1 MMSSDS
7 LEAIAYREIRE
18 RIMHAEYMP
27 GSMLSENEL
36 AGLLGM
42 SRTPIRAAISLLER
56 EGLVGSFRG
65 RGVMVKE
72 VSAHEFSEMYEVL
85 VSMQL
90 FVLDTAVKRQLAFD
104 LEAMSRILE
113 QQQVSMEQKDYY
125 GYYNSSLLFTE
136 TILRTIH
143 NESMLQIMELY
154 RGRYVFST
162 VSYRKKYPQYQPSRS
177 VQTNR
182 RIFEA
187 IKLGDIAAAKAAV
200 SDQYSDT
207 HEHFILHGLMK

>member
-1 MMSSDS
+1 MSSSTS
-7 LEAIAYREIRE
+7 LESIAYREIRE
-18 RIMHAEYMP
+18 RIMRAEYMP

-36 AGLLGM
+36 AAQLGM
-42 SRTPIRAAISLLER
+42 SRTPVRAAISLLER

-90 FVLDTAVKRQLAFD
+90 FVLDTAAKRQLKFD
-104 LEAMSRILE
+104 IASMEQVLE
-113 QQQVSMEQKDYY
+113 QQQSALEQKDFY
-125 GYYNSSLLFTE
+125 GYYNSTLQFTE
-136 TILRTIH
+136 TILKTIH

-162 VSYRKKYPQYQPSRS
+162 VSYRMKYPQYQPSRS
-177 VQTNR
+177 IQTNR
-182 RIFEA
+182 SILEA
-187 IKLGDIAAAKAAV
+187 IKSGDTAAAKAAV
-200 SDQYSDT
+200 ASQYSDT

>member
-1 MMSSDS
+1 MSSTS
-7 LEAIAYREIRE
+7 LETTAYREIRE
-18 RIMHAEYMP
+18 RIMRAAYMP

-36 AGLLGM
+36 AVNLGM

-90 FVLDTAVKRQLAFD
+90 FVLDTAVKRKLTFD
-104 LEAMSRILE
+104 LEAMAQILE
-113 QQQVSMEQKDYY
+113 QQQLAMEQSDYY
-125 GYYNSSLLFTE
+125 GYYNNSLQFTE

-162 VSYRKKYPQYQPSRS
+162 VSYRIKYPQYQPSRS

-182 RIFEA
+182 RIYEA
-187 IKLGDIAAAKAAV
+187 IMSGDIAAAKAAI
-200 SDQYSDT
+200 SEQYSDT
-207 HEHFILHGLMK
+207 HEHFIVHGLMK

>member
-1 MMSSDS
+1 MMSSTS
-7 LEAIAYREIRE
+7 LETVAYREIRE
-18 RIMHAEYMP
+18 RIMRAEYMP

-56 EGLVGSFRG
+56 EGLVGTFRG

-72 VSAHEFSEMYEVL
+72 VSAHDFSEMYEVL

-90 FVLDTAVKRQLAFD
+90 FALDTALKRQLSFD
-104 LEAMSRILE
+104 VDTMRQLLE
-113 QQQVSMEQKDYY
+113 QQQLALEQSDYY
-125 GYYNSSLLFTE
+125 GYYNHTLLFTE
-136 TILRTIH
+136 AILRTIH

-154 RGRYVFST
+154 RGRYVFHT
-162 VSYRKKYPQYQPSRS
+162 VAYRKKYPQYQPSRS

-182 RIFEA
+182 RIYEA
-187 IKLGDIAAAKAAV
+187 VKNGDIAAAKAAV
-200 SDQYSDT
+200 TEQYAEV
-207 HEHFILHGLMK
+207 HEQFILGGLMR

>member
-1 MMSSDS
+1 MSSTS
-7 LEAIAYREIRE
+7 LESIAYREIRE
-18 RIMHAEYMP
+18 RIMRAEFMP

-36 AGLLGM
+36 AAQLGM
-42 SRTPIRAAISLLER
+42 SRTPVRAAISLLER
-56 EGLVGSFRG
+56 EGLVGSYRG

-90 FVLDTAVKRQLAFD
+90 FVLDTAAKRQLKFD
-104 LEAMSRILE
+104 IAAMEQVLE
-113 QQQVSMEQKDYY
+113 QQQSALEQKDFY
-125 GYYNSSLLFTE
+125 GYYNSTLQFTE
-136 TILRTIH
+136 TILKTIH

-162 VSYRKKYPQYQPSRS
+162 VSYRIKYPQYQPSRS
-177 VQTNR
+177 IQTNR
-182 RIFEA
+182 SILEA
-187 IKLGDIAAAKAAV
+187 IKNGDIAAAKAAV
-200 SDQYSDT
+200 ASQYSDT

>member
-1 MMSSDS
+1 MSSTS
-7 LEAIAYREIRE
+7 LESIAYREIRE
-18 RIMHAEYMP
+18 RIMRAEYMP

-36 AGLLGM
+36 AAQLGM
-42 SRTPIRAAISLLER
+42 SRTPVRAAISLLER

-90 FVLDTAVKRQLAFD
+90 FVLDTAAKRQLTFD
-104 LEAMSRILE
+104 IASMEQLLE
-113 QQQVSMEQKDYY
+113 QQQSALEQKDYY
-125 GYYNSSLLFTE
+125 GYYNSTLQFTE
-136 TILRTIH
+136 TILKTIH

-162 VSYRKKYPQYQPSRS
+162 VSYRIKYPQYQPSRS
-177 VQTNR
+177 IQTNR
-182 RIFEA
+182 SILEA
-187 IKLGDIAAAKAAV
+187 IKSGDIAAAKAAV
-200 SDQYSDT
+200 ASQYSDT

>member
-1 MMSSDS
+1 MASTS
-7 LEAIAYREIRE
+7 LETTAYREIRE
-18 RIMHAEYMP
+18 RIMRAEYMP

-36 AGLLGM
+36 AVNLGM

-90 FVLDTAVKRQLAFD
+90 FVLDTAVKRKLTFD
-104 LEAMSRILE
+104 LGTMAQILE
-113 QQQVSMEQKDYY
+113 QQQLAMEQSDYY
-125 GYYNSSLLFTE
+125 GYYNNSLLFTE

-162 VSYRKKYPQYQPSRS
+162 VSYRIKYPQYQPSRS

-182 RIFEA
+182 GIYEA
-187 IKLGDIAAAKAAV
+187 IKIGDIAAAKAAI
-200 SDQYSDT
+200 SEQYSDT
-207 HEHFILHGLMK
+207 HEHFIVHGLMK

>member
-1 MMSSDS
+1 MSSTS
-7 LEAIAYREIRE
+7 LESIAYREIRE
-18 RIMHAEYMP
+18 RIMRSEYMP

-36 AGLLGM
+36 AAQLGM
-42 SRTPIRAAISLLER
+42 SRTPVRAAISLLER

-72 VSAHEFSEMYEVL
+72 VSSHDFSEIYEVL

-90 FVLDTAVKRQLAFD
+90 FVLDTAAKRQQPFD
-104 LEAMSRILE
+104 LVTMERILDE
-113 QQQVSMEQKDYY
+113 QQLALEQKDYY
-125 GYYNSSLLFTE
+125 GYYSNSLLFTE

-162 VSYRKKYPQYQPSRS
+162 VSYRIKYPQYQPSRS

-182 RIFEA
+182 NILDA
-187 IKLGDIAAAKAAV
+187 IKNGDIAAAKAAV
-200 SDQYSDT
+200 GSQYADT
-207 HEHFILHGLMK
+207 HEHLILHGLMK

>member
-1 MMSSDS
+1 MSSTS
-7 LEAIAYREIRE
+7 LESIAYREIRE
-18 RIMHAEYMP
+18 RIMRAEYMP

-36 AGLLGM
+36 AAQLGM
-42 SRTPIRAAISLLER
+42 SRTPVRAAISLLER

-90 FVLDTAVKRQLAFD
+90 FVLDTAAKRQLKFD
-104 LEAMSRILE
+104 IASMEQVLE
-113 QQQVSMEQKDYY
+113 QQQSALEQKDYY
-125 GYYNSSLLFTE
+125 GYYNSTLQFTE
-136 TILRTIH
+136 TILKTIH

-162 VSYRKKYPQYQPSRS
+162 VSYRIKYPQYQPSRS
-177 VQTNR
+177 IQTNR
-182 RIFEA
+182 SILEA
-187 IKLGDIAAAKAAV
+187 IKSGDTAAAKAAV
-200 SDQYSDT
+200 ASQYSDT

>member
-1 MMSSDS
+1 MSSTS
-7 LEAIAYREIRE
+7 LESIAYREIRE
-18 RIMHAEYMP
+18 RIMRAEFMP

-36 AGLLGM
+36 AAQLGM
-42 SRTPIRAAISLLER
+42 SRTPVRAAISLLER

-90 FVLDTAVKRQLAFD
+90 FVLDTAAKRQLKFD
-104 LEAMSRILE
+104 IPAMERVLE
-113 QQQVSMEQKDYY
+113 QQQSALEQKDFY
-125 GYYNSSLLFTE
+125 GYYNSTLQFTE
-136 TILRTIH
+136 TILKTIH

-162 VSYRKKYPQYQPSRS
+162 VSYRIKYPQYQPSRS
-177 VQTNR
+177 IQTNR
-182 RIFEA
+182 SILEA
-187 IKLGDIAAAKAAV
+187 IKAGDTAAAKTAV
-200 SDQYSDT
+200 ASQYSDT

>member
-1 MMSSDS
+1 MSSTS
-7 LEAIAYREIRE
+7 LESIAYREIRE
-18 RIMHAEYMP
+18 RIMRAEYMP

-36 AGLLGM
+36 AAQLGM
-42 SRTPIRAAISLLER
+42 SRTPVRAAISLLER

-90 FVLDTAVKRQLAFD
+90 FVLDTAAKRQLTFD
-104 LEAMSRILE
+104 IASMEQVLE
-113 QQQVSMEQKDYY
+113 QQQSALEQKDYY
-125 GYYNSSLLFTE
+125 GYYNSTLQFTE
-136 TILRTIH
+136 TILKTIH

-162 VSYRKKYPQYQPSRS
+162 VSYRIKYPQYQPSRS
-177 VQTNR
+177 IQTNR
-182 RIFEA
+182 SILEA
-187 IKLGDIAAAKAAV
+187 IKSGDTAAAKAAV
-200 SDQYSDT
+200 ASQYSDT

>member
-1 MMSSDS
+1 MSSTS
-7 LEAIAYREIRE
+7 LETVAYREIRE
-18 RIMHAEYMP
+18 RIMRAEYMP

-72 VSAHEFSEMYEVL
+72 VSAHDFSGMYEVL

-90 FVLDTAVKRQLAFD
+90 FVLDTAVKRQLNFD
-104 LEAMSRILE
+104 LDTLSQYLE
-113 QQQVSMEQKDYY
+113 QQQTAMEQGDFYT
-125 GYYNSSLLFTE
+125 YYNSTLLFTE

-154 RGRYVFST
+154 RGRYVFHT
-162 VSYRKKYPQYQPSRS
+162 VSYRKKYPQYSPSRS

-182 RIFEA
+182 RIYEA
-187 IKLGDIAAAKAAV
+187 IKTGDIAAAKAAV
-200 SDQYSDT
+200 TEQYSDV
-207 HEHFILHGLMK
+207 HEQFILGGLLK

>member
-1 MMSSDS
+1 MSSLS
-7 LEAIAYREIRE
+7 LETIAYREIRE
-18 RIMHAEYMP
+18 RIMRAEYSP

-36 AGLLGM
+36 ANLLGM

-72 VSAHEFSEMYEVL
+72 VSGHDFSEMYEVL

-90 FVLDTAVKRQLAFD
+90 FVLDTAVKRQLTFD
-104 LEAMSRILE
+104 LQSLRQILE
-113 QQQVSMEQKDYY
+113 QQELALEQGDFY
-125 GYYNSSLLFTE
+125 GYYNNTLRFTE

-143 NESMLQIMELY
+143 NDSMLQIMELY

-162 VSYRKKYPQYQPSRS
+162 VAYRKKYPQYQPSRS

-182 RIFEA
+182 RIYEA
-187 IKLGDIAAAKAAV
+187 IKAGDIAAAKAAV
-200 SDQYSDT
+200 TQQYSDT
-207 HEHFILHGLMK
+207 HEHFILNGLMK